1 MRVRDDG
8 ETSHKKERIM
18 EFIDLKEQY
27 RRYRAEIDQRI
38 AVVLKHGHFI
48 MGPEIAELEGVLAKY
63 VGVQHCITV
72 ASGTAS
78 LEIALR
84 ALGIGP
90 GDEVITVPFTW
101 ISSAEV
107 IGLVGA
113 KPVFVDIEPK
123 SYNLDIERLEKA
135 VTPRTRAIMPVSL
148 FGQMPD
154 YDRINAMAARHAIP
168 VIEDGAQSFGATQ
181 QGRRSC
187 GVTLIGSTSFF
198 PAKPL
203 GCYGDGG
210 ALFTNDDGLAE
221 KMRAIC
227 THGGLKRHHH
237 PVLGMNGRFD
247 TLQAAVLLA
256 KMPHFQEEVDARGR
270 IGARYTSLLSALC
283 SSPGVMPGNTHVYAQ
298 YTIRVPNRDAVAS
311 KLKEQGIPT
320 AVYYPKCLHEQPVF
334 AGSGYQWGDFPEAE
348 KASRE
353 VLSLPMHPFLTE
365 PDQDRVVEAVK
376 AALGVPARPVGLALH
391 GCPQAFQK

>member
-1 MRVRDDG
+1 
-8 ETSHKKERIM
+8 M
-18 EFIDLKEQY
+18 EFIDLKTQY
-27 RRYRAEIDQRI
+27 RKYQSEIDDRMR
-38 AVVLKHGHFI
+38 AVLTHGHFI
-48 MGPEIAELEGVLAKY
+48 MGPEIAELETKLAAY
-63 VGVQHCITV
+63 VGVRHCVTV

-113 KPVFVDIEPK
+113 KPVFVDIEPAT
-123 SYNLDIERLEKA
+123 YNMDASKLRAAITNRTKA
-135 VTPRTRAIMPVSL
+135 ILPVSL

-154 YDRINAMAARHAIP
+154 YDRLNAIAAEHNLP

-181 QGRRSC
+181 NGKRSC

-210 ALFTNDDGLAE
+210 ALFTNDDALAE
-221 KMRAIC
+221 KMRAIR
-227 THGGLKRHHH
+227 THGALKRHNH
-237 PVLGMNGRFD
+237 PFLGTNGRFD
-247 TLQAAVLLA
+247 TLQAAVVLA
-256 KMPHFQEEVDARGR
+256 KLPYFDWEVEARGR
-270 IGARYTSLLSALC
+270 IGARYTELLSAVLRPP
-283 SSPGVMPGNTHVYAQ
+283 SSAPEVVLGNTHVYAQ
-298 YTIRVPNRDAVAS
+298 YTIRVPNRDAVGD
-311 KLKEQGIPT
+311 KLKTQGIPT

-334 AGSGYQWGDFPEAE
+334 AVCGYKWGDFPEAE

-365 PDQDRVVEAVK
+365 SDQDKVAATLEAARV
-376 AALGVPARPVGLALH
+376 
-391 GCPQAFQK
+391 